1 MDIVICDKNPK
12 FITGIES
19 KIKACCQAQNISVN
33 IAHYT
38 KEEEFLENLGGHKYH
53 LAFIDTHCQYKDIKI
68 ISYLIQNNIPGQCIL
83 MSENKEDIFMAYQ
96 LNLLEFLYK
105 RDDESQIT
113 ETINYIITKINEHR
127 KYMQSKIINLTK

>member
-1 MDIVICDKNPK
+1 
-12 FITGIES
+12 
-19 KIKACCQAQNISVN
+19 
-33 IAHYT
+33 
-38 KEEEFLENLGGHKYH
+38 
-53 LAFIDTHCQYKDIKI
+53 
-68 ISYLIQNNIPGQCIL
+68 